1 MCNSLPFLLYCF
13 ELQRSKSLSLMKAL
27 REHVQNG
34 IFISEQGVYHV
45 NYILLSV
52 LRDNPRGLS
61 FGESPVQ
68 P

>member
-1 MCNSLPFLLYCF
+1 MVL
-13 ELQRSKSLSLMKAL
+13 
-27 REHVQNG
+27 
-34 IFISEQGVYHV
+34 FISEQGVYRV

-52 LRDNPRGLS
+52 LQENLRGLS